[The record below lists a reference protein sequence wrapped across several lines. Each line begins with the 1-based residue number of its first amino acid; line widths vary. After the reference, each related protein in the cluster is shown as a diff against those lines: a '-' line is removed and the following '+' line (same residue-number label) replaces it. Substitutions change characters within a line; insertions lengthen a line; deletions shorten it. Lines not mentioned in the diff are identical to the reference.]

1 MSRDAYVPGKS
12 TIVSPGKALPTATRI
27 LMRGSCS
34 VPEAFTEPKLD
45 TKISRP
51 EECATRSDNIMPKMT
66 FDLLVV
72 RKMRFRYRGG
82 RNDAKSEKSSAAA
95 QEFCRCGRSRF
106 ELRNQIEKNYY

>member
-1 MSRDAYVPGKS
+1 
-12 TIVSPGKALPTATRI
+12 
-27 LMRGSCS
+27 
-34 VPEAFTEPKLD
+34 
-45 TKISRP
+45 
-51 EECATRSDNIMPKMT
+51 MPKMT